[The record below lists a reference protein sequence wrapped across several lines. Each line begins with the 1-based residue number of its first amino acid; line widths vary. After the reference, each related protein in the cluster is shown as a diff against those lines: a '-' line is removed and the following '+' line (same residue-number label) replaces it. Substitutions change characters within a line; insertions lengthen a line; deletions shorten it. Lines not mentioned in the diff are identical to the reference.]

1 MAGKAKTTAAKQK
14 VEPGVPSGH
23 ETTLSE
29 TEVVGKFEQIEAAY
43 TEERDLMNQLLGQIQ
58 MSQAIG
64 KLTTVV
70 GLTKLAHIK
79 ETKLYRAMAGK
90 KLFDSEG
97 NEITDVGTWSGFC
110 RLIGSSQQKVDEDL
124 MNLATFG
131 EEALGNLNRIGAGY
145 RELRKLRK
153 LPDDVRQEI
162 VQGQL
167 VNLTDKDEVVAL
179 IDDLVGKH
187 VQEKASLTNKLSDL
201 KADAEAHEQII
212 SDKNRK
218 LDEQAKL
225 IAKLQN
231 KAGDWGPRA
240 KEVCIETTR
249 HTANGLEALDQL
261 DAMRDII
268 LNEDF
273 GEDERDKAI
282 EAMAV
287 VYYDGLSQLMDRAS
301 ELMAACEEVFIGY
314 KERARPILQVFD
326 GNGKFVE
333 SSGG

>member
-131 EEALGNLNRIGAGY
+131 EEALGKGRNPKTGEQIDIAA
-145 RELRKLRK
+145 KK
-153 LPDDVRQEI
+153 VPDFNPAKA
-162 VQGQL
+162 L
-167 VNLTDKDEVVAL
+167 KDVVA
-179 IDDLVGKH
+179 
-187 VQEKASLTNKLSDL
+187 
-201 KADAEAHEQII
+201 
-212 SDKNRK
+212 
-218 LDEQAKL
+218 
-225 IAKLQN
+225 
-231 KAGDWGPRA
+231 
-240 KEVCIETTR
+240 
-249 HTANGLEALDQL
+249 
-261 DAMRDII
+261 
-268 LNEDF
+268 
-273 GEDERDKAI
+273 
-282 EAMAV
+282 
-287 VYYDGLSQLMDRAS
+287 
-301 ELMAACEEVFIGY
+301 
-314 KERARPILQVFD
+314 
-326 GNGKFVE
+326 
-333 SSGG
+333 